1 MQQRIK
7 KKIEEARQRS
17 IKKRKP
23 YVVESTGRGRIKCH
37 ADAPDA
43 DCPRCRHR
51 MTVRTLRAR
60 KADAATPLTSAIHV
74 EK

>member
-17 IKKRKP
+17 QKKRKP
-23 YVVESTGRGRIKCH
+23 YVIEPTGRGRIKCH

-43 DCPRCRHR
+43 NCPRCRHR
-51 MTVRTLRAR
+51 ITVRNLRAR
-60 KADAATPLTSAIHV
+60 KANAAAAEPLHP
-74 EK
+74 